1 MRNVVLSLTMTLDGF
16 FCGPGGELDWM
27 SQTPDQE
34 LNADMV
40 AFLQSID
47 QGFIGYPTA
56 CGMLPYWL
64 AVAQNPAAS
73 PAERATAQAVNRLR
87 PIIISRQAETLA
99 WEQAELLVVQG
110 DEDLVAAVTRIRQ
123 QPGRD
128 LGVPGGI
135 RTAQTFVRL
144 GLIDRYM
151 LTIHPVAIG
160 AGRRI
165 FSSRVRLQVLSTRHY
180 NSGVCR
186 VWYRPADRI

>member
-34 LNADMV
+34 LNDDTV
-40 AFLQSID
+40 AFFQSID

-56 CGMLPYWL
+56 CGMIPYWL
-64 AVAQNPAAS
+64 TVAQNPAAS
-73 PAERATAQAVNRLR
+73 PAERAIAQAVNRLR

-110 DEDLVAAVTRIRQ
+110 DEDLVAAVTRIKQ

-135 RTAQTFVRL
+135 RTAHTFVRL

-160 AGRRI
+160 AGQRI
-165 FSSRVRLQVLSTRHY
+165 FSSRIRLQVLSTRHY
-180 NSGVCR
+180 NSGVSR
-186 VWYRPADRI
+186 VCYRPADRI